1 MTFLDILSEY
11 HIMPQFPPS
20 VMRWLEAAPQKVKA
34 EDLKDRVDLTDKLI
48 ITIDGDDAKDF
59 DDAVSLDILENG
71 SFLLGVH
78 IADVTHYVTEN
89 SPVDRAAF
97 SRGTSVYLIDT
108 VIPMLPFELSNDLCS
123 LKPDEIRLTVSV
135 FMEFSQKGR
144 LEDYRI
150 CESFIKSRERMTYQ
164 NVTKILEGDK
174 KLCQKYSHIVPMLKN
189 MESFAKLLNKK
200 RVANGS
206 IEFETHESKITLDTK
221 GVPVSVERYP
231 ITVSNGIIEEFMLAA
246 NVTVAKHFAAKGLPC
261 VYRVHEEPDF
271 DRVERLARVLP
282 QLGVDFRFKP
292 DMQPKDFQKIL
303 DSVTSFDTCGIVNY
317 LVLRSMSRARYS
329 EKNLGHFGLSFSDY
343 CHFTSPIRRYPDLAV
358 HRILKESLKGEI
370 STQRLSQFKEF
381 VVSAAVNSSMTET
394 YAADAE
400 LRWKDIKKAEYMSK
414 HIGEKFVGAITHVN
428 ASGFFVE
435 LDNTVEGFVAARTME
450 DDIYMMNENGLALE
464 GMRTKRKFS
473 VGDRVEIK
481 VIAADGTDGRIDFE
495 IVGTRT
501 PKYLTRNTKKGRN
514 NGKNALSRNEKR
526 VLKEI
531 KEQNRQQRREK
542 NDTRDKLESE
552 KYIFEN
558 AVVYELF
565 ELLKASKKLK
575 KDEERF
581 IGVTLKDLAAAV
593 SLPVFRRFAF
603 DADEISTKNIIISA
617 TVNVKNTLAM
627 LCDSFEIGLDDGD
640 IQLAVEYVSGALRH
654 LEFCMKNPEVNF
666 SKRER
671 EYDNIMKKL
680 SERRWQT
687 K

>member
-1 MTFLDILSEY
+1 MTFIDILSEY
-11 HIMPQFPPS
+11 HIMPQFPPN
-20 VMRWLEAAPQKVKA
+20 VLRWLETAPTTVEKQ
-34 EDLKDRVDLTDKLI
+34 DLKGRSDLTDKLI

-71 SFLLGVH
+71 NYLLGVH

-135 FMEFSQKGR
+135 FMEISQKGKI
-144 LEDYRI
+144 EDYRI
-150 CESFIKSRERMTYQ
+150 CESFIKSRERMTYH
-164 NVTKILEGDK
+164 NVTKILQGDES
-174 KLCQKYSHIVPMLKN
+174 LCQMYSHLTAMLKN
-189 MESFAKLLNKK
+189 MEKLAKLLNKK

-206 IEFETHESKITLDTK
+206 IEFETHESKITLDAK
-221 GVPVSVERYP
+221 GVPVKVEKYP

-271 DRVERLARVLP
+271 DRVERLAKVLP
-282 QLGVDFRFKP
+282 QLGVDFSFKP

-303 DSVTSFDTCGIVNY
+303 NSVTSFDTCGIVNY
-317 LVLRSMSRARYS
+317 LVLRTMSRARYS

-358 HRILKESLKGEI
+358 HRILKESLKEEM
-370 STQRLSQFKEF
+370 SEKRLMQFKEF
-381 VVSAAVNSSMTET
+381 VVSAAVNSSMTEG

-400 LRWKDIKKAEYMSK
+400 LRWKDIKKAEYMSM
-414 HIGEKFVGAITHVN
+414 HIGEKFAASITHVT
-428 ASGFFVE
+428 ASGFFAE
-435 LDNTVEGFVAARTME
+435 LENTVEGFVAARTME
-450 DDIYMMNENGLALE
+450 DDVYMMNENGLSLE
-464 GMRTKRKFS
+464 GMRTKRRFS

-481 VIAADGTDGRIDFE
+481 VISADSAEGKIDFE
-495 IVGTRT
+495 VVGTRT
-501 PKYLTRNTKKGRN
+501 PKFQTRNTKRGREKGKKVLN
-514 NGKNALSRNEKR
+514 RNEKR
-526 VLKEI
+526 VLKEF
-531 KEQNRQQRREK
+531 KEQYRQQRREK
-542 NDTRDKLESE
+542 NDIKGRLDSE

-558 AVVYELF
+558 AVVYEIF
-565 ELLKASKKLK
+565 EILRKAIKLK

-581 IGVTLKDLAAAV
+581 VGVTLKDLAAAI
-593 SLPVFRRFAF
+593 SQPVYRKFAYET
-603 DADEISTKNIIISA
+603 DEISTKNMIVSA
-617 TVNVKNTLAM
+617 TVNVKNTLAV
-627 LCDSFEIGLDDGD
+627 LCDSFGVELDEKEIK
-640 IQLAVEYVSGALRH
+640 LAVEYVSGALRH
-654 LEFCMKNPEVNF
+654 LEFCMKNPDINF

-680 SERRWQT
+680 NERRG
-687 K
+687 